1 MTTKFPVPP
10 IENSPGFIIH
20 HLDLLLKLG
29 LHKSF
34 QAEGINIT
42 AEQWAIL
49 CRLGEEEGVHQSA
62 IAGKMGKDR
71 HTITRMLN
79 LLDKNG
85 FVQRVPTDEDKR
97 RLNVYLT
104 ASGRDILN
112 KLVPICSWFFRKSV
126 RRGNSKGNRGIIK
139 DSQTRNREPGI
150 AEGVRRAQPRYFFG
164 DVAYHDV

>member
-1 MTTKFPVPP
+1 MTIKFKIPP

-29 LHKSF
+29 LHKAF
-34 QAEGINIT
+34 QVEGINIT

-49 CRLGEEEGVHQSA
+49 GCLWEEEGVHQSA
-62 IAGKMGKDR
+62 LAEKIGKDR

-85 FVQRVPTDEDKR
+85 FVRRVPTHEDKR

-104 ASGRDILN
+104 DNGRDLKGKLLPIVLGFLERAFTGITQEEATEFVRILKHITAN
-112 KLVPICSWFFRKSV
+112 LAALK
-126 RRGNSKGNRGIIK
+126 
-139 DSQTRNREPGI
+139 
-150 AEGVRRAQPRYFFG
+150 A
-164 DVAYHDV
+164 